1 MNKFDNEKI
10 DKLYKLGATEMPTK
24 EIDLAILNEAK
35 KARSEVKYVKKWRY
49 WMPVAASMVL
59 VSLVYFDNQPKYI
72 NNLEIESAPLFKKN
86 KSPLQDESLFE
97 VESEKG
103 AETTSQES
111 SKDVSQEGSLELN
124 EIQSAPNA
132 VQESIAPQG
141 IEYKAPE
148 VMQRSKA
155 AKVRSSGAVDLELT
169 RLDSEILKNIDD
181 LIEEGSKEKAKK
193 LVLALVKKQ
202 PNMKIELKKLYTEF
216 FEGE

>member
-1 MNKFDNEKI
+1 M
-10 DKLYKLGATEMPTK
+10 
-24 EIDLAILNEAK
+24 
-35 KARSEVKYVKKWRY
+35 
-49 WMPVAASMVL
+49 
-59 VSLVYFDNQPKYI
+59 
-72 NNLEIESAPLFKKN
+72 
-86 KSPLQDESLFE
+86 QDESLFE

-111 SKDVSQEGSLELN
+111 SKDVSQESSLELN

-155 AKVRSSGAVDLELT
+155 AKVRSSGAVVLELT

-202 PNMKIELKKLYTEF
+202 PNMKIELKKLYPEF